1 MSTTQLGM
9 RIQPQRRERGM
20 LGLKKTQVRRKGRR
34 GRRRE
39 RKNRN

>member
-20 LGLKKTQVRRKGRR
+20 LGLKKKQVRRRR